1 MLQGRTSKAHPSVFL
16 FRPLLSPPQLEQVAA
31 GHETT
36 GGGDVLKWLS
46 LASAVAMLLV
56 CGMVYLLGLWWRR
69 EVSQALDR
77 QRGVA
82 LAEASNL
89 GFCVGPHIGVFV
101 DRFGPRTGAL
111 VAAILTAKSLESPAW
126 SFEATAAMF
135 VLVGQSSS
143 LAYKGFLPANRGKV
157 IGVLDGAFGLSPA
170 LFSAIY
176 TLHFSPRVGSF
187 FLLVAGCLFG
197 VSLLGHQPYTHLQ
210 PATPVHV
217 TAVHWMD
224 AAVDWREALARAK
237 WRLRAFATPCVAPPF
252 GAS

>member
-1 MLQGRTSKAHPSVFL
+1 MER
-16 FRPLLSPPQLEQVAA
+16 RE
-31 GHETT
+31 
-36 GGGDVLKWLS
+36 GGGCQKRRRPVCSPS
-46 LASAVAMLLV
+46 LTPHAIFSFS
-56 CGMVYLLGLWWRR
+56 VYGRGPALG
-69 EVSQALDR
+69 
-77 QRGVA
+77 GH
-82 LAEASNL
+82 N
-89 GFCVGPHIGVFV
+89 PHHHRLHG
-101 DRFGPRTGAL
+101 
-111 VAAILTAKSLESPAW
+111 TAKSLESPAW

-176 TLHFSPRVGSF
+176 ALHFSPRVGSF

-197 VSLLGHQPYTHLQ
+197 VSLLGQQPYTHLQ

-237 WRLRAFATPCVAPPF
+237 WRLRAFATPCVVPPF
-252 GAS
+252 GASLPSLRS

>member
-1 MLQGRTSKAHPSVFL
+1 MSASGCRSPLQWRCSWWAWCTAF
-16 FRPLLSPPQLEQVAA
+16 
-31 GHETT
+31 
-36 GGGDVLKWLS
+36 GGDVKRVKHLTDS
-46 LASAVAMLLV
+46 
-56 CGMVYLLGLWWRR
+56 
-69 EVSQALDR
+69 EVSL
-77 QRGVA
+77 

-111 VAAILTAKSLESPAW
+111 VAAILTATATAKSLESPAW

-143 LAYKGFLPANRGKV
+143 LAYMSAIAAYKGFLPANRGKV
-157 IGVLDGAFGLSPA
+157 IGVLDGAFGLSLA

-176 TLHFSPRVGSF
+176 ALHFSPRVGSF

-217 TAVHWMD
+217 TAVH
-224 AAVDWREALARAK
+224 
-237 WRLRAFATPCVAPPF
+237 
-252 GAS
+252 

>member
-1 MLQGRTSKAHPSVFL
+1 VKRVKHLTDS
-16 FRPLLSPPQLEQVAA
+16 
-31 GHETT
+31 
-36 GGGDVLKWLS
+36 
-46 LASAVAMLLV
+46 
-56 CGMVYLLGLWWRR
+56 
-69 EVSQALDR
+69 EVSL
-77 QRGVA
+77 

-111 VAAILTAKSLESPAW
+111 VAAILTATATAKSLESPAW

-143 LAYKGFLPANRGKV
+143 LAYMSAIAAYKGFLPANRGKV
-157 IGVLDGAFGLSPA
+157 IGVLDGAFGLSLA

-176 TLHFSPRVGSF
+176 ALHFSPRVGSF

-217 TAVHWMD
+217 TAVH
-224 AAVDWREALARAK
+224 
-237 WRLRAFATPCVAPPF
+237 
-252 GAS
+252 

>member
-1 MLQGRTSKAHPSVFL
+1 M
-16 FRPLLSPPQLEQVAA
+16 LSPPQLEQVAA
-31 GHETT
+31 GHETA
-36 GGGDVLKWLS
+36 GGGDVRKWLS

-56 CGMVYLLGLWWRR
+56 GMVYGLWWRR
-69 EVSQALDR
+69 EASQALDR
-77 QRGVA
+77 QRGVTA
-82 LAEASNL
+82 RR
-89 GFCVGPHIGVFV
+89 GVKPGLLRRAAHWCFRGQV
-101 DRFGPRTGAL
+101 RTADRRL
-111 VAAILTAKSLESPAW
+111 VATILTTIAY
-126 SFEATAAMF
+126 TAPPSRLNRPPGPSRRRRRCSYLSARAPR
-135 VLVGQSSS
+135 S

-176 TLHFSPRVGSF
+176 ALHFSPRVGSF

-197 VSLLGHQPYTHLQ
+197 VSLLGQQPYTHLQ

-237 WRLRAFATPCVAPPF
+237 WRLRAFATPCVVPPF
-252 GAS
+252 GASLPSLRS